1 MDSLGKALI
10 TGASSGI
17 GAIYADRLAKRGYDL
32 IVVARHQERLKAVLE
47 RISGDTNRSV
57 EVMAADLTNA
67 ADLRRVEQ
75 ALRTDATIELL
86 VNNAGSAMTGHL
98 AVSDADDLER
108 MIRLNVVA
116 PTRLAAAVI
125 PGFIARGRGTLINVS
140 SAVALAPEW
149 INGAYSG
156 TKAYLLSLSVRLQH
170 ELAGTGIRVQVVL
183 PGAIRTGMWEKAGTD
198 VATLPPDILMDAGD
212 LVDAALA
219 GLDSGEN
226 VTIPSLP
233 DLADWDAYELARQN
247 MIPKLSRNVPAR
259 RYRAVAE
266 AENVVGAR

>member
-57 EVMAADLTNA
+57 EVLAADLTNA

-108 MIRLNVVA
+108 
-116 PTRLAAAVI
+116 
-125 PGFIARGRGTLINVS
+125 
-140 SAVALAPEW
+140 
-149 INGAYSG
+149 
-156 TKAYLLSLSVRLQH
+156 
-170 ELAGTGIRVQVVL
+170 
-183 PGAIRTGMWEKAGTD
+183 
-198 VATLPPDILMDAGD
+198 
-212 LVDAALA
+212 
-219 GLDSGEN
+219 
-226 VTIPSLP
+226 
-233 DLADWDAYELARQN
+233 
-247 MIPKLSRNVPAR
+247 
-259 RYRAVAE
+259 
-266 AENVVGAR
+266 

>member
-32 IVVARHQERLKAVLE
+32 IVVARHQERLKE
-47 RISGDTNRSV
+47 
-57 EVMAADLTNA
+57 
-67 ADLRRVEQ
+67 
-75 ALRTDATIELL
+75 
-86 VNNAGSAMTGHL
+86 
-98 AVSDADDLER
+98 
-108 MIRLNVVA
+108 
-116 PTRLAAAVI
+116 
-125 PGFIARGRGTLINVS
+125 
-140 SAVALAPEW
+140 VALASEW

-219 GLDSGEN
+219 GLDSDEN
-226 VTIPSLP
+226 VTFPSLP

-247 MIPKLSRNVPAR
+247 MIPKLSPNIPAR
-259 RYRAVAE
+259 RYRAVAANAGGRQDE
-266 AENVVGAR
+266 AI

>member
-1 MDSLGKALI
+1 VDSLGKALI

-17 GAIYADRLAKRGYDL
+17 SAIYADRLAKRGYDL
-32 IVVARHQERLKAVLE
+32 IVVARDEERLKAVLE

-86 VNNAGSAMTGHL
+86 VNNAGSAMTGDL

-108 MIRLNVVA
+108 MISLNVVA

-125 PGFIARGRGTLINVS
+125 PGFIARGRGALINVS

-183 PGAIRTGMWEKAGTD
+183 PGAIRTGTWEQAGTD
-198 VATLPPDILMDAGD
+198 VDTLPPDILMDAGE

-233 DLADWDAYELARQN
+233 DVAEWDAYEAARQK
-247 MIPKLSRNVPAR
+247 MIPKLSRNISAR
-259 RYRAVAE
+259 RYRALAATTVA
-266 AENVVGAR
+266 AW